1 VFCPGA
7 IVLPAEVKLDTYYSQ
22 DKPFCLKSPPCGRIC
37 YQSRHRA
44 QCSLRA
50 RLWQKRSDAGKWQNM
65 RSGASRQV
73 QAIKRSIVIV
83 VIMATSGGVC
93 SGRCRRLC
101 RQAFPERSLGLE
113 WYSFGSR
120 IRIVQES
127 PRMAPV
133 CCRTYRTVKAWSH
146 RHFVDVVW
154 RWARARHVATRLWWL
169 PG

>member
-1 VFCPGA
+1 MKDEQCPGKWQNPRHPILLASRWVKVFCPGA

-50 RLWQKRSDAGKWQNM
+50 RLWQRRSDTGKWQNM

-93 SGRCRRLC
+93 FGRLP
-101 RQAFPERSLGLE
+101 QAFPECSLVPWWLARHSCGWTVRIFHE
-113 WYSFGSR
+113 PSR
-120 IRIVQES
+120 IAPLMSRIS
-127 PRMAPV
+127 A
-133 CCRTYRTVKAWSH
+133 C
-146 RHFVDVVW
+146 F
-154 RWARARHVATRLWWL
+154 AR
-169 PG
+169 

>member
-1 VFCPGA
+1 
-7 IVLPAEVKLDTYYSQ
+7 
-22 DKPFCLKSPPCGRIC
+22 
-37 YQSRHRA
+37 
-44 QCSLRA
+44 
-50 RLWQKRSDAGKWQNM
+50 M

-127 PRMAPV
+127 PRMAP
-133 CCRTYRTVKAWSH
+133 
-146 RHFVDVVW
+146 
-154 RWARARHVATRLWWL
+154 LM
-169 PG
+169 